1 MNPIESILQDLL
13 DDIRSCATFHKTP
26 GAHVYT
32 VTCGY
37 IPEDED
43 SELVP
48 DWRPEWKKAQKA
60 MAEFHNAKFV
70 VDVTDDN
77 PFGDL
82 RFVITVQALSIED
95 VQNPREYAQRGL
107 QALQEIYGVA
117 PKGSSRRCPDR
128 TTFQDFLTD
137 MMHLLGHAET
147 TRIFDIAGDHWE
159 EERAK

>member
-13 DDIRSCATFHKTP
+13 DDIRCCATFHKTP

-60 MAEFHNAKFV
+60 MAEFHNAMFV

-82 RFVITVQALSIED
+82 RFVITVETLSRDDTNADARANAE
-95 VQNPREYAQRGL
+95 AGL
-107 QALQEIYGVA
+107 DQLAEIYGRETEWERHVLI
-117 PKGSSRRCPDR
+117 
-128 TTFQDFLTD
+128 TDFLTD
-137 MMHLLGHAET
+137 IMHLLGHAEA
-147 TRIFDIAGDHWE
+147 TRLFDIAGDHWE